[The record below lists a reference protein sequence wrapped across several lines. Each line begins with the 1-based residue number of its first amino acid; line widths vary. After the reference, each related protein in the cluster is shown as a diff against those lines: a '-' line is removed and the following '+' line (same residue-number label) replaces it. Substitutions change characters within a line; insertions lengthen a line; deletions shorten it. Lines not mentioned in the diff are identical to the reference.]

1 MLRKLLSKWPTNS
14 SSSLP
19 STGWILL
26 VNNIFWHLP
35 PLGKIR
41 PQLLYRTSGEQLA
54 HGAGAQW
61 LLHPSRPKWH
71 TLGRQRR
78 HYQRMYLGILGKGE
92 RCQSGKGGGHTRGE
106 WRGGEVVVQRLKC
119 SNGLASVQELTNSR
133 HLFQTCTIPCTLLNL
148 VLLGREEKHHASC
161 LGFLTVMPR

>member
-1 MLRKLLSKWPTNS
+1 MVDRH

-19 STGWILL
+19 STGRILL

-54 HGAGAQW
+54 HGAGAQR

-71 TLGRQRR
+71 TIGRQWR
-78 HYQRMYLGILGKGE
+78 HYQRMYLGILGKE
-92 RCQSGKGGGHTRGE
+92 EWCQSGKQELGRKRRTE
-106 WRGGEVVVQRLKC
+106 VGGETYGPKTRMWDWARFCPGADQLQAFIPHPHRSLQASKP
-119 SNGLASVQELTNSR
+119 GLARE
-133 HLFQTCTIPCTLLNL
+133 
-148 VLLGREEKHHASC
+148 GRKASGIVS
-161 LGFLTVMPR
+161 GFLNALLF